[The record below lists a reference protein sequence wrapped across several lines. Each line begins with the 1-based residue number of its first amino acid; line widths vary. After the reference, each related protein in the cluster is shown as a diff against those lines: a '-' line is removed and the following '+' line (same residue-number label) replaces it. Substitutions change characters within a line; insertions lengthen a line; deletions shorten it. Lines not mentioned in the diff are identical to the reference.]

1 MIVRAALAVLLT
13 TFLTA
18 CVTTDDQG
26 NPVKTDEGREEAVV
40 AYIQLGIGYLQSGD
54 AERAKAP
61 LQKALDLDPS
71 NSDAN
76 AALALVFQTEMEPQL
91 AEQYYRKALAESP
104 DDSRIRN
111 NYGSFLFE
119 QERYKEAY
127 ESFEKAAADTM
138 YSERSRV
145 FANLGRAAVKLNQPQ
160 IAKKHFEKSLRLN
173 RRQPA
178 VLLELAQI
186 SFDEKMYVPARDYYQ
201 RYSKMVNEQDARAL
215 LLGIRLANIFEDRDT
230 AASYGLQLKRL
241 YPGSPEYRQ
250 YQSEQ

>member
-13 TFLTA
+13 SLLTA

-26 NPVKTDEGREEAVV
+26 NPVQTAEGRDEAVV
-40 AYIQLGIGYLQSGD
+40 AYIQLGIGYLPSG
-54 AERAKAP
+54 AAARAKGP
-61 LQKALDLDPS
+61 LKKALELDPS

-91 AEQYYRKALAESP
+91 AEQHYRKALSESP

-127 ESFEKAAADTM
+127 ESFEKAAADNM
-138 YSERSRV
+138 YAERSRV
-145 FANLGRAAVKLNQPQ
+145 FATLGRPAVKLNHPQ
-160 IAKKHFEKSLRLN
+160 IAKKPFQKRLRLN
-173 RRQPA
+173 RRQPV
-178 VLLELAQI
+178 VLVELAQI

-201 RYSKMVNEQDARAL
+201 RYSKMVREQDARGL
-215 LLGIRLANIFEDRDT
+215 LLGIRLANIFDDRDT